1 MLTAVSCLLKNVLAA
16 SEQSL
21 SPENL
26 NILGILDKNILLEE
40 INDTISPKDEMFKAA
55 IKDGKKI
62 QDYIQSG
69 DNIVKTVMNYVK
81 KLNPLLLSNKK
92 VLDYGCAHG
101 RITRHITK
109 NFKPSL
115 LVSADVW
122 DDGIEF
128 CSEQFGSKPF
138 LISNNN
144 PISNLGEQFDII
156 IAISVFS
163 HLPPNRFQ
171 DNLKALYQSLSD
183 EGLFFFSTHGD
194 YYRKFNNLTLENGYF
209 FGPVGKNPNHT
220 EGRLSGDEYS
230 FMCVTK
236 DFVEKQL
243 QRASLEMI
251 EFKERGNVR
260 QDLFIVKK
268 SK

>member
-1 MLTAVSCLLKNVLAA
+1 M
-16 SEQSL
+16 
-21 SPENL
+21 
-26 NILGILDKNILLEE
+26 LEE
-40 INDTISPKDEMFKAA
+40 INNTIHPKDEMFKFM
-55 IKDGKKI
+55 KNEGKKI
-62 QDYIQSG
+62 QDYVQSG
-69 DNIVKTVMNYVK
+69 DNTVKIVMNYIK
-81 KLNPLLLSNKK
+81 KLSPSLLSNKK
-92 VLDYGCAHG
+92 ILDYGCAHG
-101 RITRHITK
+101 RITRHIAK

-115 LVSADVW
+115 LVGADVW
-122 DDGIEF
+122 DSGIEF

-138 LISNNN
+138 LISNDN

-156 IAISVFS
+156 TAISVFS

-171 DNLKALYQSLSD
+171 ENLTALYQSLSD

-194 YYRKFNNLTLENGYF
+194 HFRKFNNLTLKNGYF
-209 FGPVGKNPNHT
+209 YGPLGKNPNHT

-243 QRASLEMI
+243 QQTGLEMI
-251 EFKERGNVR
+251 EFKEMGIGK
-260 QDLFIVKK
+260 QDLFIAKK